1 MFKMKQL
8 LANALLMAIFMLFV
22 TFYLFVRATLTV
34 DYVIQRDEAILA
46 LVDMGYSPTEAACAL
61 RDDSHFLNT
70 VCKPAIEGA
79 NNANPVQRPS
89 AGPAHTSPVF
99 NGAWT

>member
-1 MFKMKQL
+1 MFKVKELWARTL
-8 LANALLMAIFMLFV
+8 LLAIFMLFV
-22 TFYLFVRATLTV
+22 TFYLFVRATLTA
-34 DYVIQRDEAILA
+34 DYMIQRDEAILA

-79 NNANPVQRPS
+79 NNANPVQQPS
-89 AGPAHTSPVF
+89 TGPAHTGPVF
-99 NGAWT
+99 NGTRT